1 MCACL
6 PLLFARIQIVSC
18 CSFCVCILCMY
29 ESERDVFFYLS
40 TSLSSLFLL
49 FSPTIVHIIMC
60 FLSFILLPQTVGISI
75 EFCSHITRWFISCS
89 KKTKRDRAKSAL
101 ANMGSSVSNP
111 LTCRCTYSTLCTN
124 TLEYNA
130 NTSSHEFY
138 INACYAWNL
147 FAKTKFQMC
156 C

>member
-1 MCACL
+1 
-6 PLLFARIQIVSC
+6 
-18 CSFCVCILCMY
+18 
-29 ESERDVFFYLS
+29 
-40 TSLSSLFLL
+40 
-49 FSPTIVHIIMC
+49 MC

-138 INACYAWNL
+138 IKCLLCLEFVCKDKVPNVLLIVHVLIHVVSDFIVYFSLHVC
-147 FAKTKFQMC
+147 M
-156 C
+156 